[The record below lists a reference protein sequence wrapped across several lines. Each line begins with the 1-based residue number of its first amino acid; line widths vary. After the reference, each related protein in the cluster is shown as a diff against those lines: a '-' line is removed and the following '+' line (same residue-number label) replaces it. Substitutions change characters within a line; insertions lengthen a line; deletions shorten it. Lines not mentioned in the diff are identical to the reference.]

1 MEELENLYLEI
12 SVLSSI
18 DFSKRVRCS
27 LGSTFN
33 PYDSLTEISKLSLVK
48 NLLAKGI
55 EEKVILETLENPN
68 KDLMLMILAS
78 VF

>member
-27 LGSTFN
+27 LGSIFN
-33 PYDSLTEISKLSLVK
+33 PYDTLTEISKLSLVK